1 MRGGQGKRG
10 TGEGA
15 GGAGRS
21 HPHTWLSGSQ
31 RTMASSCARR
41 FSSSAI
47 CREMGGRWDPQPQ
60 KGAAQPLGVKHHAH
74 LGSLGELV
82 LLWPPEQFEGERVSG
97 GRRGFGGALC
107 WRCLLAL
114 GYFQLLLQAPVGGE
128 MWGSRA
134 RGLGGTSALST
145 HTPPVPFP
153 KLLPL
158 IALTPPGSIGGFLS
172 EICPLFKLHAVLC
185 SYFNFRG
192 LSY

>member
-47 CREMGGRWDPQPQ
+47 CREMGGRRDPQPQ

-114 GYFQLLLQAPVGGE
+114 GYFQLLLQAPVGGGDVGQQSSGA
-128 MWGSRA
+128 WGD
-134 RGLGGTSALST
+134 LST
-145 HTPPVPFP
+145 VNPHPPSPISKAAPFDCIDAP
-153 KLLPL
+153 WKHWWVF
-158 IALTPPGSIGGFLS
+158 I
-172 EICPLFKLHAVLC
+172 
-185 SYFNFRG
+185 
-192 LSY
+192 